1 MNILYLA
8 HRIPY
13 PPNKGDKI
21 RSFHEIKYLSTR
33 HDIYLACLADDPAD
47 LSYIRELKRFCK
59 TVDVVS
65 INPQKQKVKSLF
77 VLPTEKPLSVAYFYS
92 KKLQQ
97 IIDRRLSTMSYD
109 AIICFSSVMAEYIF
123 RTKNVLTCERV
134 NVSTLK
140 RSTVALVQNVSNNS
154 NDSNRSHTSNVSNNS
169 NARLIMDFV
178 DVDSDKWRQYSGHA
192 RWPFSWIYKLES
204 RRLAAYEK
212 RVADS
217 FHHSIFV
224 SKREAELFR
233 SQSPGVGTVL
243 TMPNGVDFTYFNPNA
258 SNASNNSDSPSAS
271 NVSNNSGNSNDSNDS
286 NDSNNPNAS
295 SNSNNLNISD
305 DSNKPILLFT
315 GAMDYYANVDGVV
328 WFSKEVL
335 PHLTERFP
343 SLTFHIVGR
352 NPAREVRALEN
363 EHIKVTGYVEDIRPF
378 YEMATIYVAPLRIAR
393 GIQNK
398 ILEAMAMARPVIAT
412 SKAHEGIEAVPGRD
426 LLIADSRTEFIE
438 KISLLLEDEQ
448 GRQSVAASARRTIE
462 ENYSWERG
470 MEVLENVLTCSRVN
484 VSTCKRSNV

>member
-21 RSFHEIKYLSTR
+21 RSFHEIKYLSTH

-47 LSYIRELKRFCK
+47 LSYARELKSFCK

-97 IIDRRLSTMSYD
+97 IIDHRLSTMSYD
-109 AIICFSSVMAEYIF
+109 AIICFSSSMAEYLF
-123 RTKNVLTCERV
+123 KSRALNV
-134 NVSTLK
+134 
-140 RSTVALVQNVSNNS
+140 RSLPSFDHSARSNASNN
-154 NDSNRSHTSNVSNNS
+154 SNVSNNS
-169 NARLIMDFV
+169 GNSNDSNDSNNSNASSNSNTRLIMDFV
-178 DVDSDKWRQYSGHA
+178 DVDSDKWQQYARYA

-217 FHHSIFV
+217 FHNSIFV
-224 SKREAELFR
+224 SKKEAELFR
-233 SQSPGVGTVL
+233 SQNPGVGTVL
-243 TMPNGVDFTYFNPNA
+243 TMPNGVDFIYFNPNA
-258 SNASNNSDSPSAS
+258 SNASNNSDSPGASDVSNDFNGSIASNDPNVSNDS
-271 NVSNNSGNSNDSNDS
+271 NVSNNS
-286 NDSNNPNAS
+286 NAS
-295 SNSNNLNISD
+295 SNSNNSNISD

-315 GAMDYYANVDGVV
+315 GAMDYYANIDGLV
-328 WFSKEVL
+328 WFSKEIF
-335 PHLTERFP
+335 PHLLKQFP
-343 SLTFHIVGR
+343 SLTFYIVGR
-352 NPAREVRALEN
+352 NPTPEVKALVN
-363 EHIKVTGYVEDIRPF
+363 SHIKVTGYVEDIRPF

-398 ILEAMAMARPVIAT
+398 ILEAMAMARPVVAT
-412 SKAHEGIEAVPGRD
+412 CKAFEGIEAIPGQD
-426 LLIADSRTEFIE
+426 LLIADSGTEFIE
-438 KISLLLEDEQ
+438 KITTLLRDER
-448 GRQSVAASARRTIE
+448 RQTFLGVSARQRVE
-462 ENYSWERG
+462 SNYSWEHSLQ
-470 MEVLENVLTCSRVN
+470 MFEKILV
-484 VSTCKRSNV
+484 

>member
-21 RSFHEIKYLSTR
+21 RSFHEIKYLSTH

-47 LSYIRELKRFCK
+47 LSYAKELESFCK
-59 TVDVVS
+59 TVDVVP

-97 IIDRRLSTMSYD
+97 IIDHRLLTMSYD
-109 AIICFSSVMAEYIF
+109 AIICFSSSMAEYLF
-123 RTKNVLTCERV
+123 KSRALKVL
-134 NVSTLK
+134 SLPSFGHSA
-140 RSTVALVQNVSNNS
+140 RSNT
-154 NDSNRSHTSNVSNNS
+154 
-169 NARLIMDFV
+169 RLIMDFV
-178 DVDSDKWRQYSGHA
+178 DVDSDKWRQYSRHA
-192 RWPFSWIYKLES
+192 RRPFSWIYKLES

-212 RVADS
+212 KVADS

-224 SKREAELFR
+224 SKKEAELFR

-258 SNASNNSDSPSAS
+258 SNASNNS
-271 NVSNNSGNSNDSNDS
+271 GNSNISNV
-286 NDSNNPNAS
+286 
-295 SNSNNLNISD
+295 
-305 DSNKPILLFT
+305 KPPVLLFT

-363 EHIKVTGYVEDIRPF
+363 DHIKVTGYVEDIRPF

-412 SKAHEGIEAVPGRD
+412 SRAFEGIEASPEKD
-426 LLIADSRTEFIE
+426 LLLADSKTEFID
-438 KISLLLEDEQ
+438 KIGLLLKDEE
-448 GRQSVAASARRTIE
+448 RQRSIAASARRTIE
-462 ENYSWERG
+462 ENYSWERS
-470 MEVLENVLTCSRVN
+470 MEVLERLICEPVTS
-484 VSTCKRSNV
+484 

>member
-21 RSFHEIKYLSTR
+21 RSFHEIKYLSTH

-47 LSYIRELKRFCK
+47 LSYARELERFCK
-59 TVDVVS
+59 TVDVVL
-65 INPQKQKVKSLF
+65 IDPPKAKLKSLF
-77 VLPTEKPLSVAYFYS
+77 CLPVSKPLSVAYFYS

-97 IIDRRLSTMSYD
+97 IIDHRLSTMSYD
-109 AIICFSSVMAEYIF
+109 AIICFSSSMAEYVF
-123 RTKNVLTCERV
+123 KTKHPSIIPPHPSLLTP
-134 NVSTLK
+134 
-140 RSTVALVQNVSNNS
+140 Q
-154 NDSNRSHTSNVSNNS
+154 
-169 NARLIMDFV
+169 LIMDFV
-178 DVDSDKWRQYSGHA
+178 DVDSDKWQQYSRHA

-212 RVADS
+212 KVAEL

-224 SKREAELFR
+224 SKKETELFR
-233 SQSPGVGTVL
+233 SQNPGVMGVSAV
-243 TMPNGVDFTYFNPNA
+243 PNGVDFTYFSPGSSNVSNT
-258 SNASNNSDSPSAS
+258 SNASNDS
-271 NVSNNSGNSNDSNDS
+271 NVSNNSNTFSDS
-286 NDSNNPNAS
+286 
-295 SNSNNLNISD
+295 NISD

-315 GAMDYYANVDGVV
+315 GAMDYYANIDGVV

-343 SLTFHIVGR
+343 SLMFHIVGR
-352 NPAREVRALEN
+352 NPAPEVRALEN
-363 EHIKVTGYVEDIRPF
+363 DHIKVTGYVEDIRPF
-378 YEMATIYVAPLRIAR
+378 YERATVYVAPLRIAR

-398 ILEAMAMARPVIAT
+398 VLEAMSMARPVIAT
-412 SKAHEGIEAVPGRD
+412 SRAFEGIEAVPGRD

-448 GRQSVAASARRTIE
+448 GRQSVATSARRTVE
-462 ENYSWERG
+462 KNYSWERSVE
-470 MEVLENVLTCSRVN
+470 MLERLICEPVTSYYSGN
-484 VSTCKRSNV
+484 

>member
-21 RSFHEIKYLSTR
+21 RSFHEIKYLSRR

-47 LSYIRELKRFCK
+47 LSYAKELESFCK

-97 IIDRRLSTMSYD
+97 IIDHRLLTMSYD
-109 AIICFSSVMAEYIF
+109 AIICFSSSMAEYVF

-140 RSTVALVQNVSNNS
+140 RSTAALVQNGSNILDGSNRL

-169 NARLIMDFV
+169 NTRLIMDFV
-178 DVDSDKWRQYSGHA
+178 DVDSDKWQQYAQYA
-192 RWPFSWIYKLES
+192 RWPLSWIYKLEG

-224 SKREAELFR
+224 SKKEAELFL

-258 SNASNNSDSPSAS
+258 SN
-271 NVSNNSGNSNDSNDS
+271 VSNNSGNSNDF
-286 NDSNNPNAS
+286 NDSNNSNAS
-295 SNSNNLNISD
+295 SNSNIS
-305 DSNKPILLFT
+305 NVKPPVLLFT
-315 GAMDYYANVDGVV
+315 GAMDYYANIDGVV
-328 WFSKEVL
+328 WFSKEIF
-335 PHLTERFP
+335 PHLLKQFP
-343 SLTFHIVGR
+343 SLTFYIVGR
-352 NPAREVRALEN
+352 NPTPEVRALEN
-363 EHIKVTGYVEDIRPF
+363 DHIKVTGYVEDIRPF

-412 SKAHEGIEAVPGRD
+412 SKAFEGIEAVPGCD

-448 GRQSVAASARRTIE
+448 GRQSVATSARRTIE
-462 ENYSWERG
+462 KNYSWEHSVG
-470 MEVLENVLTCSRVN
+470 MLERLICEPVTS
-484 VSTCKRSNV
+484 

>member
-21 RSFHEIKYLSTR
+21 RSFHEIKYLSTH

-47 LSYIRELKRFCK
+47 LSYAKELENFCK

-97 IIDRRLSTMSYD
+97 IIDHRLSTMSYD
-109 AIICFSSVMAEYIF
+109 AIICFSSSMAEYVF

-140 RSTVALVQNVSNNS
+140 RSTAALVQNGSNIL
-154 NDSNRSHTSNVSNNS
+154 DGSNRSHTSNVSNNS
-169 NARLIMDFV
+169 NASSNSNTRLIMDFV
-178 DVDSDKWRQYSGHA
+178 DVDSDKWRQYSRHA

-212 RVADS
+212 KVADS

-224 SKREAELFR
+224 SKKEAELFR
-233 SQSPGVGTVL
+233 SQNPGVGTVL
-243 TMPNGVDFTYFNPNA
+243 TMPNGVDFTYF
-258 SNASNNSDSPSAS
+258 SPGGS
-271 NVSNNSGNSNDSNDS
+271 NVSNDFNGSIASNDP
-286 NDSNNPNAS
+286 NDSNNPNNSNDSSSSNAS
-295 SNSNNLNISD
+295 SNSNKS
-305 DSNKPILLFT
+305 ILLFT
-315 GAMDYYANVDGVV
+315 GAMDYYANIDGVV
-328 WFSKEVL
+328 WFSKEIF
-335 PHLTERFP
+335 PHLLKQYP
-343 SLTFHIVGR
+343 SLTFYIVGR
-352 NPAREVRALEN
+352 NPAPEVKALVN
-363 EHIKVTGYVEDIRPF
+363 SHIKVTGYVEDIRPF

-412 SKAHEGIEAVPGRD
+412 SKAFEGIEAIPGQD

-438 KISLLLEDEQ
+438 KISLLLEDRA
-448 GRQSVAASARRTIE
+448 GCQSIAASARRTIE
-462 ENYSWERG
+462 ENYSWEHSV
-470 MEVLENVLTCSRVN
+470 EVLERLICEPVTS
-484 VSTCKRSNV
+484 

>member
-21 RSFHEIKYLSTR
+21 RSFHEIKYLSTH

-47 LSYIRELKRFCK
+47 LSYARELKSFCK

-97 IIDRRLSTMSYD
+97 IIDHRLSTMSYD
-109 AIICFSSVMAEYIF
+109 AIICFSSSMAEYVF

-140 RSTVALVQNVSNNS
+140 RSTAALVQNVSNNS
-154 NDSNRSHTSNVSNNS
+154 GNSNDSNDSNNS
-169 NARLIMDFV
+169 NASSNSNTRLIMDFV
-178 DVDSDKWRQYSGHA
+178 DVDSDKWQQYARYA
-192 RWPFSWIYKLES
+192 RWPLSWIYRLES
-204 RRLAAYEK
+204 RRLATYEK

-217 FHHSIFV
+217 FHNSIFV
-224 SKREAELFR
+224 SKKEAELFR
-233 SQSPGVGTVL
+233 SQNPGVMGVSAV
-243 TMPNGVDFTYFNPNA
+243 PNGVDFTYFNPNA
-258 SNASNNSDSPSAS
+258 SNASNNSDSPGASDVSNDFNGSIASNDPNVSNDS
-271 NVSNNSGNSNDSNDS
+271 NVSNNS
-286 NDSNNPNAS
+286 NAS
-295 SNSNNLNISD
+295 SNSNNSNISD

-315 GAMDYYANVDGVV
+315 GAMDYYANIDGVV
-328 WFSKEVL
+328 WFSKEIF
-335 PHLTERFP
+335 PHLLKQFP
-343 SLTFHIVGR
+343 SLTFYIVGR
-352 NPAREVRALEN
+352 NPTPEVKALVN
-363 EHIKVTGYVEDIRPF
+363 SHIKVTGYVEDIRPF

-412 SKAHEGIEAVPGRD
+412 SKAYEGIEAIPEKD
-426 LLIADSRTEFIE
+426 LLLADSKTEFID
-438 KISLLLEDEQ
+438 KIGLLLADEKK
-448 GRQSVAASARRTIE
+448 RRSLAASARRTIE
-462 ENYSWERG
+462 QNYSWEHSVG
-470 MEVLENVLTCSRVN
+470 MLEKILPL
-484 VSTCKRSNV
+484 